1 MSYSNIKNVFTVDL
15 EEWFHANYEENIFD
29 NSINSYE
36 NRVVENTNRLLY
48 LLEKN
53 NSKATFFVLG
63 YVAKRFP
70 ELILEIYRK
79 GHEIAS
85 HGMSHKLVYK
95 LSENEFKKELQYS
108 KKILKDITGEDPKG
122 FRAPSWSITD
132 ESKWAWKILEDEGF
146 IYSSSVFPLKN
157 FLYGMPDSP
166 KEKYNPYYNG
176 EKLNLIEL
184 PMSITNIFGKYIG
197 YSGGAYF
204 RLFPLNLI
212 LKKTIIANNNGQ
224 PTIFYIHPREI
235 DIDQPR
241 LKLKFKDKMIHY
253 YGIRFCFSKLEKLM
267 KQYEFTTIK
276 DYLMI

>member
-1 MSYSNIKNVFTVDL
+1 MSYNNISNIFTVDL
-15 EEWFHANYEENIFD
+15 EEWFHANYEEDIFD
-29 NSINSYE
+29 NNKNYE
-36 NRVVENTNRLLY
+36 SRVVENTNRLLY
-48 LLEKN
+48 LLDSN

-63 YVAKRFP
+63 YVAEKFP
-70 ELILEIYRK
+70 DLILKIYKK

-95 LSENEFKKELQYS
+95 LQESEFRKELQDS
-108 KKILKDITGEDPKG
+108 KKLIKDIIGEEPIG

-132 ESKWAWKILEDEGF
+132 ESKWAWKVLDDEGF
-146 IYSSSVFPLKN
+146 KYSSSVFPLKN

-176 EKLNLIEL
+176 EKLKLIEV
-184 PMSITNIFGKYIG
+184 PMSVTNIFGRNIG

-212 LKKTIIANNNGQ
+212 TKKTIFNNNMGN

-241 LKLKFKDKMIHY
+241 LKLTFKDKMIHY
-253 YGIRFCFSKLEKLM
+253 YGIRFCLNKLERLLKIY
-267 KQYEFTTIK
+267 KFITIK
-276 DYLMI
+276 EYLMI